1 MKKNGSVMR
10 SLRSVALAT
19 VFAAVAA
26 AQAPTIDT
34 NGVHSVANGSTT
46 NPPGSLIYAT
56 GTNMASKT
64 LVASS
69 TPLTLQMQTSSD
81 DVIVKVNGKTVPMY
95 YITPKAVS
103 LQLPW
108 GTPAGTAT
116 MIMTRNGVTSK
127 SASFKVGQFSPG
139 IYTTNGVGTG
149 MAWAIFAS
157 TSKLNSKAQVA
168 QSSNVGTYVGGAATA
183 GDLLYIYGAGLGP
196 PKNASKATDGQA
208 PCPLRN
214 NIPGPCPT
222 GYNASDYATLTTP
235 VVTIGG
241 VSAKVNASIL
251 DPTYPGL
258 YLVFFTVP
266 AGTPK
271 GSAVPVQIEI
281 GGTTTPNNVTIAVE

>member
-1 MKKNGSVMR
+1 MR
-10 SLRSVALAT
+10 SLRGVAFAT
-19 VFAAVAA
+19 IFAAVAA
-26 AQAPTIDT
+26 AQAPTIDS

-81 DVIVKVNGKTVPMY
+81 DVTVAINGKTVPMY

-103 LQLPW
+103 FQLPW
-108 GTPAGTAT
+108 ATGTGSASVVV
-116 MIMTRNGVTSK
+116 TRNGVASK
-127 SASFKVGQFSPG
+127 SASFTVGQVSPG

-149 MAWAIFAS
+149 PAWAIFGT

-168 QSSNVGTYVGGAATA
+168 QSTNVGTYVGGAATA
-183 GDLLYIYGAGLGP
+183 GDLLYIYAAGLGP
-196 PKNASKATDGQA
+196 PKDSTKMLDGQA
-208 PCPLRN
+208 PCPLVN
-214 NIPGPCPT
+214 NVPGPCPAS
-222 GYNASDYATLTTP
+222 YNASAYATLNTP

-241 VSAKVNASIL
+241 VAAKVNASIL

-271 GSAVPVQIEI
+271 GSAVAVQIKVS
-281 GGTTTPNNVTIAVE
+281 GVTTPSNVTIAVE

>member
-1 MKKNGSVMR
+1 MEKNGDVMR
-10 SLRSVALAT
+10 SLRGVALAT
-19 VFAAVAA
+19 VFASVAA

-69 TPLTLQMQTSSD
+69 TPLTLQMQTGSD
-81 DVIVKVNGKTVPMY
+81 DVTVAINGKTVPMY

-103 LQLPW
+103 FQLPW
-108 GTPAGTAT
+108 ATGTGSASVVV
-116 MIMTRNGVTSK
+116 TRNGVK
-127 SASFKVGQFSPG
+127 SNSVNFTVSQFSPG
-139 IYTTNGVGTG
+139 IYTTNGVGTAG
-149 MAWAIFAS
+149 AWAIFAT

-168 QSSNVGTYVGGAATA
+168 QSSNVGTYIGGPATA
-183 GDLLYIYGAGLGP
+183 GDLLYIYAAGLGP
-196 PKNASKATDGQA
+196 AKNSLDGHA
-208 PCPLRN
+208 PCPLTN
-214 NIPGPCPT
+214 NVPQPCPST
-222 GYNASDYATLTTP
+222 YKTSDYATLTTP

-241 VSAKVNASIL
+241 VVAKVNASIL

-258 YLVFFTVP
+258 YLIFFTVP

-271 GSAVPVQIEI
+271 GNSVPVQIQI
-281 GGTTTPNNVTIAVE
+281 SGVTTPSNVTIAVQ

>member
-1 MKKNGSVMR
+1 MEKNGEVMR
-10 SLRSVALAT
+10 SLRGVALAT
-19 VFAAVAA
+19 VFASVAA

-81 DVIVKVNGKTVPMY
+81 DVTVAINGKTVPMY

-103 LQLPW
+103 FQLPW
-108 GTPAGTAT
+108 ATGTGSASVVV
-116 MIMTRNGVTSK
+116 TRNGVK
-127 SASFKVGQFSPG
+127 SNSMNFTVSQFSPG
-139 IYTTNGVGTG
+139 IYTTNGVGTAG
-149 MAWAIFAS
+149 AWAIFAT

-168 QSSNVGTYVGGAATA
+168 QSSNVGTYIGGAATA
-183 GDLLYIYGAGLGP
+183 GDLLYIYAAGLGP
-196 PKNASKATDGQA
+196 AKNSLDGHA
-208 PCPLRN
+208 PCALTN
-214 NIPGPCPT
+214 NVPQPCPST
-222 GYNASDYATLTTP
+222 YKTSDYATLTTP

-241 VSAKVNASIL
+241 VAAKVNASIL

-258 YLVFFTVP
+258 YLIFFTVP

-271 GSAVPVQIEI
+271 GNSVPVQIQI
-281 GGTTTPNNVTIAVE
+281 GGVTTPSNVTIAVQ

>member
-1 MKKNGSVMR
+1 MR
-10 SLRSVALAT
+10 SLRGVALVT

-26 AQAPTIDT
+26 AQAPTIDA

-69 TPLTLQMQTSSD
+69 TPLTLQMQTTSD
-81 DVIVKVNGKTVPMY
+81 DVVVKVNGKSVPMY

-103 LQLPW
+103 FQLPW
-108 GTPAGTAT
+108 ATGAGSASVVV
-116 MIMTRNGVTSK
+116 TRNGVASK
-127 SASFKVGQFSPG
+127 SASFTVGQVSPG

-149 MAWAIFAS
+149 MAWAIFAT

-168 QSSNVGTYVGGAATA
+168 QTTNVGTYVGGAATA
-183 GDLLYIYGAGLGP
+183 GDLLYIYAAGLGP
-196 PKNASKATDGQA
+196 PKDSTKMVDGHA
-208 PCPLRN
+208 PCPLVN
-214 NIPGPCPT
+214 NVPGPCPSS
-222 GYNASDYATLTTP
+222 YSASAYATLTTP

-241 VSAKVNASIL
+241 VAAKVNASIL

-271 GSAVPVQIEI
+271 GSAVPVQIQVS
-281 GGTTTPNNVTIAVE
+281 GVTTPNNVTIAVQ